1 MNGGKSHH
9 TGDFADCVD
18 TLFNEQL
25 AFVKLQIADILFR
38 RNSEVIFKERLQA
51 GA

>member
-25 AFVKLQIADILFR
+25 AFVKLQVTDILLR
-38 RNSEVIFKERLQA
+38 RNPKVIFKESLQA